1 MAFSHDMFT
10 FLIVCFIIPQLIIV
24 QAQNENREGNRQEGN
39 RRERNRPEGNK
50 CVDDRDCLNGQICD
64 EEDRRCYEDLNVKFK
79 GTCKRNA
86 GKFLLFF
93 L

>member
-10 FLIVCFIIPQLIIV
+10 FLIICFIIPQLIIA
-24 QAQNENREGNRQEGN
+24 QAQSQKR
-39 RRERNRPEGNK
+39 RPEGDDCEN
-50 CVDDRDCLNGQICD
+50 DRDCLNGQICD
-64 EEDRRCYEDLNVKFK
+64 DEESRCYEDRNVAFRGK
-79 GTCKRNA
+79 CKRNA

>member
-24 QAQNENREGNRQEGN
+24 QAQNESPEGN
-39 RRERNRPEGNK
+39 RREGNRREGKK
-50 CVDDRDCLNGQICD
+50 CEDDRDCLNGQICD
-64 EEDRRCYEDLNVKFK
+64 DEEFRCYEDRNVEFRGK
-79 GTCKRNA
+79 CERNA
-86 GKFLLFF
+86 RKFLLFF

>member
-24 QAQNENREGNRQEGN
+24 QAQNENREGNRREG
-39 RRERNRPEGNK
+39 NRPEGNK
-50 CVDDRDCLNGQICD
+50 CEDDSWCLNGQICD
-64 EEDRRCYEDLNVKFK
+64 DEESRCYEDRNVAFRGK
-79 GTCKRNA
+79 CERNA

>member
-10 FLIVCFIIPQLIIV
+10 FLIICFIIPQLIIV
-24 QAQNENREGNRQEGN
+24 QAQEKPRKRREGNRCES
-39 RRERNRPEGNK
+39 E
-50 CVDDRDCLNGQICD
+50 RDCLNGQICD
-64 EEDRRCYEDLNVKFK
+64 DEDFRCWEDLNVEFK

-93 L
+93 LF

>member
-24 QAQNENREGNRQEGN
+24 QAQNESPERNRREGN
-39 RRERNRPEGNK
+39 RREGKK
-50 CVDDRDCLNGQICD
+50 CEDDRDCLNGQICD
-64 EEDRRCYEDLNVKFK
+64 DEEFRCYEDRNVEFRGK
-79 GTCKRNA
+79 CERNA
-86 GKFLLFF
+86 RKFLLFF

>member
-24 QAQNENREGNRQEGN
+24 QAQNENREGNRREGN
-39 RRERNRPEGNK
+39 RREGKK
-50 CVDDRDCLNGQICD
+50 CEDDRDCLNGQICD
-64 EEDRRCYEDLNVKFK
+64 DEEFRCYEDRNVEFRGK
-79 GTCKRNA
+79 CERNA
-86 GKFLLFF
+86 RKFLLFF

>member
-24 QAQNENREGNRQEGN
+24 QAQNENREGNR
-39 RRERNRPEGNK
+39 RERNRLEGNE
-50 CVDDRDCLNGQICD
+50 CEDDRDCLNGQICD
-64 EEDRRCYEDLNVKFK
+64 DEEKKCWEERNIEFRGKCE
-79 GTCKRNA
+79 RNA

>member
-39 RRERNRPEGNK
+39 RRERNRLEGNN
-50 CVDDRDCLNGQICD
+50 CEDDRDCLNGQICD
-64 EEDRRCYEDLNVKFK
+64 DEEKKCWEERNIEFRGKCE
-79 GTCKRNA
+79 RNA